1 MTLGVRRLGPSGWL
15 PKLLLVFA
23 LGVLPSCSGRDS
35 APLPAESVPGAE
47 LPGEAPSWLA
57 PLQRAHQLADAAT
70 TSVLRQDALA
80 AFDRALSNLPLA
92 SSAGFTG
99 GQIWIRQDAL
109 ARAAE
114 LELELGHPD
123 RAVSRA
129 DRALE
134 LGATPSVP
142 VATLHTVR
150 GRAFEAIGD
159 TEGAVGAYHAALI
172 VNQQLMERALDTSES
187 GGP

>member
-1 MTLGVRRLGPSGWL
+1 MTRGLRRARPSRWARA
-15 PKLLLVFA
+15 LLLA
-23 LGVLPSCSGRDS
+23 LAVGALPSCSGRDS
-35 APLPAESVPGAE
+35 APLPTEGVPGAE
-47 LPGEAPSWLA
+47 LPGEAPTWLA
-57 PLQRAHQLADAAT
+57 PLQRAHQLADSAT
-70 TSVLRQDALA
+70 TPVLRQDALT
-80 AFDRALSNLPLA
+80 AFDRALTSLPAA
-92 SSAGFTG
+92 SSAGFTA

-109 ARAAE
+109 ARTAE

-123 RAVSRA
+123 RAVLRA

-134 LGATPSVP
+134 LGSAASVP

-150 GRAFEAIGD
+150 GRAFEASGD